1 MSPLEKF
8 AARIKAEP
16 LALRAFVA
24 AALNLCVVG
33 GVLDPGQ
40 SAEAN
45 TIILA
50 GFNLLLFK
58 GARDRV
64 SPVAASGSTPGA

>member
-1 MSPLEKF
+1 MSKVI
-8 AARIKAEP
+8 ARIKAEP
-16 LALRAFVA
+16 LALRAFIV

-40 SAEAN
+40 SGTAN

-50 GFNLLLFK
+50 AFNLLLFK

-64 SPVAASGSTPGA
+64 SPVAGPGAQV